1 MRCHNHY
8 FLIRRSH
15 YLHWQEKFVFC
26 PGTQFF
32 AESLGLLHTQKN
44 KQDAHF
50 SHSAMVIKN
59 N

>member
-1 MRCHNHY
+1 MRCHNY
-8 FLIRRSH
+8 CFPIRRSH
-15 YLHWQEKFVFC
+15 YLHRKEKFVFC

-32 AESLGLLHTQKN
+32 AESLRLLHTQKN
-44 KQDAHF
+44 KQNAQL

>member
-1 MRCHNHY
+1 MRCHNYY

-32 AESLGLLHTQKN
+32 AESLRLASSKH
-44 KQDAHF
+44 KQNAQF